1 MLSRFIGDVER
12 TPRALA
18 YPLLAIG
25 MAAALGA
32 VHTNIVR
39 LPQGIFAASL
49 ALTFLALAALVYSL
63 VYVPLRDNESHRL
76 LPYGLAMGFF
86 LIAAVRLASTS
97 FAHGDEIYSWNMWA
111 VQHYMR
117 QPADYW
123 YTGAAYPQLL
133 PYWIASIYGAL
144 GSTVVHA
151 VPRFFVAISTLVFFL
166 AIMGAG
172 SIRSWRKAGVVAFI
186 AICVWGPLLMRDELP
201 TAMADPM
208 MSAFFLASVALVI
221 RYEREPGKLVLLWLA
236 AACAVMSAFTKQP
249 ALLWGCLALPL
260 VVAAGCFFRGWPKR
274 GLAIAL
280 VAALVCIAW
289 PLLIAPHFANN
300 PGVIQRSTEGRS
312 YLDQLGYAGMKYL
325 VQKPGLLILFAAS
338 AIFAWRH
345 WLLRLLW
352 ITALLP
358 MLVAWF
364 LFGAYNLRLGMHVVG
379 LAALLLVAAIA
390 PARPGALP
398 SVAPAR
404 RKAAAI
410 AGLATFAIFATAVAG
425 ALMLA
430 ASKGTDLADGNRTTF
445 RTQFGPGSEAIFDR
459 LAQSNAR
466 VWTTTNYSYGA
477 LFGRMTVGRPA
488 YRANPYD
495 ISAVVDELESFGAQ
509 YAIYAGTRPYGAASE
524 LLKQLA
530 AKCPKSLPPA
540 LIGDREGGG
549 FILYKVD
556 LASLAAGNCQ

>member
-1 MLSRFIGDVER
+1 M
-12 TPRALA
+12 A
-18 YPLLAIG
+18 YPLVSIG
-25 MAAALGA
+25 TASALGA

-39 LPQGIFAASL
+39 LPQPVFAASL
-49 ALTFLALAALVYSL
+49 AVTFLALAAVVYSL
-63 VYVPLRDNESHRL
+63 VNVPLRDNERHRL
-76 LPYGLAMGFF
+76 LPYGLAIGFF
-86 LIAAVRLASTS
+86 LIASVRLASTS

-111 VQHYMR
+111 VQHYMG

-123 YTGAAYPQLL
+123 YTRAAYPQLL

-144 GSTVVHA
+144 GTTVVHA
-151 VPRFFVAISTLVFFL
+151 LPRLFVAISTLVFFL
-166 AIMGAG
+166 AIIGAG
-172 SIRSWRKAGVVAFI
+172 SIRSWRMAGVVSFV

-201 TAMADPM
+201 TAMADPL
-208 MSAFFLASVALVI
+208 MSACFLASVTLLI
-221 RYEREPGKLVLLWLA
+221 RYGREPGNLALLWLA
-236 AACAVMSAFTKQP
+236 AACAVMAAFTKQP

-260 VVAAGCFFRGWPKR
+260 AVAAGCFFRGWPKL

-280 VAALVCIAW
+280 AAALICLAW
-289 PLLIAPHFANN
+289 PLLIAPHFADN

-312 YLDQLGYAGMKYL
+312 YLDQLGYAAIKYL

-364 LFGAYNLRLGMHVVG
+364 LFGSYNLRLGMHVVG

-390 PARPGALP
+390 SPRVVTASEASPP
-398 SVAPAR
+398 VAPSKA
-404 RKAAAI
+404 KAASVI
-410 AGLATFAIFATAVAG
+410 AGLATLAIFAIAVLG
-425 ALMLA
+425 AVIVA
-430 ASKGTDLADGNRTTF
+430 ASRGTDIADGNRTTF
-445 RTQFGPGSEAIFDR
+445 RTQFGPGSEAVFDR

-477 LFGRMTVGRPA
+477 LFGRMTVGRPT
-488 YRANPYD
+488 YRANPYLM
-495 ISAVVDELESFGAQ
+495 SAVVDELKSFDAQ
-509 YAIYAGTRPYGAASE
+509 YAIYAGTRPYGPASE

-530 AKCPKSLPPA
+530 VKCPQSLPPV

-549 FILYKVD
+549 FILYRVN
-556 LASLAAGNCQ
+556 LSSLSAGACQ